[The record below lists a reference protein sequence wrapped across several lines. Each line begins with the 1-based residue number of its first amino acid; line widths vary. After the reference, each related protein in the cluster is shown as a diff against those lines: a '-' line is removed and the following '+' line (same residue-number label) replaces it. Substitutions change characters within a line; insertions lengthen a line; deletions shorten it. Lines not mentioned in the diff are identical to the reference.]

1 MDVFKLKNEIINNY
15 HTYVESFLNIKDT
28 RLREYVKQEL
38 SRGVLWPDALV
49 QLSPSYE
56 MGKTVSE
63 LVSEGLLHPLCEKI
77 FKKNGHSFRLYDHQ
91 EQAIRIAAKNKPYV
105 LTTGTGSGKSLTFL
119 IPIIDHI
126 LKTDTQAEKVRAL
139 IVYPLN
145 ALINSQ
151 SNEIKTLLN
160 NLEENQDIIRFA
172 QYTGQERGKERQRL
186 QEHPPQLLLTNYVM
200 LELMMS
206 RPKERVFVD
215 RALANL
221 EFLVIDELH
230 TYTGRQGA
238 DVSLLL
244 RRVRERSGNK
254 NLLCIGT
261 SATMVVG
268 GTRQEQRKAVSKIT
282 SKIFGTS
289 VSEKNIID
297 ERLKRN
303 IKYNGELSKEVL
315 SDALKSQPPSHLESF
330 VANPLSAWIEET
342 FGIEKKE
349 DTYNRRTPTTLL
361 EGTKKLN
368 EKTGIDIETCQ
379 EAIAKMLLTG
389 NKLKT
394 FDGNPVFGVRLHQ
407 FISQGDAVYGTIEP
421 SDSRE
426 FTLSAQHWA
435 ESKDNKNRL
444 LIPFRFCRICG
455 QEYYEVTLDKNN
467 NTVKPKMPEY
477 EDAYDD
483 EYMVDGYLFLEREE
497 DPIWSEG
504 RIEELPENWFRTTQS
519 GMTLN
524 RNYKEFLPV
533 KLYVAQDGKYST
545 NQEDNFCT
553 SWFLKSPF
561 LFCPNC
567 GTAYDKRTKDYSK
580 LARLSSEGRSTATTL
595 LSLSEVVKM
604 QEDPDVPKDAQKVLS
619 FSDNRQDASLQAG
632 HFNDFIQVGLLRSA
646 IYKALPDNGYLDHA
660 KIAISVV
667 EALNLSQSSCAKNP
681 GEFGVL
687 PKRNKEALIAYVEYR
702 IYQDLR
708 RGWRI
713 LQPNL
718 EQCGLLMIEYEGLE
732 DVCKRADLW
741 DNNSILS
748 ETSPE
753 NRFRVMK
760 AFLNHLRRSLAIDAE
775 CLQGIKQLSLI
786 RQVNQILKEPWTF
799 DDDERLAEGRW
810 FAWGERQY
818 GDFSLSPISV
828 LGKFLRSSRAW
839 PELPKKL
846 RPEDYKN
853 LLRDLVKVLNQAGY
867 IAIEENGDNFRIQLQ
882 IDSMH
887 WVRGEGRME
896 PDPVRLMRLRSAT
909 DESLMREANK
919 YFSDFYKSE
928 AETLAHLEAR
938 EHTGQTSREDRD
950 DREKRF
956 RAGDLSCLF
965 CSPTMELGIDIAD
978 LNVVHLRNVPPTPA
992 NYAQRS
998 GRAGRS
1004 GQPALITSYCS
1015 MWSGHD
1021 QYFFQRQPE
1030 IVAGV
1035 VVPPRL
1041 DLENEELIKSHM
1053 HAIWLGHVGLDLED
1067 SILELIDLNQED
1079 FPLDADVS
1087 HQISLSENRI
1097 KDCIK
1102 ECKAVLE
1109 QCEDDLQNAPWYT
1122 EEWIENVVRSS
1133 PQEFNEAF
1141 DRWRELYRIAD
1152 SQLAEAQDMI
1162 KNAHRKRLD
1171 KREVEA
1177 ARKREKEALRQREL
1191 LSNRVTSRDDSDFY
1205 PYRYLATEGFLP
1217 GYNFP
1222 RLPVRAYISKG
1233 IERDTFLARH
1243 RFLAVSEYGPR
1254 NIIYH
1259 EGRKYRVFKSFLPPG
1274 DPESRFIEVKLC
1286 NMCGTFHTGDDLNV
1300 DICDHC
1306 KTPLNASTSE
1316 YLKHLFEMTTVGTQR
1331 AERITCDEEERVRRG
1346 YEITTQYRFSKYE
1359 GKERKYSA
1367 DVLDEKGSSL
1377 LKLEYGPA
1385 AQLWRINRRW
1395 RRSRESGYTLDLNT
1409 GAWNKRKNDFEDT
1422 ALDVG
1427 TENIKTGVQLFVRD
1441 TRNILLINTSE
1452 GANLSDDVL
1461 ANLQHAIHLGL
1472 SALFQV
1478 DYNEISSDRIGEGEM
1493 RSILFWEAAEGGVGV
1508 LLRLVD
1514 EYDAMR
1520 RIATKALEICHFDP
1534 ETGEEFDKKTECAQA
1549 CYHCLL
1555 TYSNQRDHRILN
1567 RHKVKDILKNISQ
1580 GSTVQGYKEKTYDEQ
1595 YEWLRLQTDKRS
1607 ELEKKFLDKLY
1618 QQGRKLPDAAQKRL
1632 PNYYAQPDFY
1642 YDDGHVCVFC
1652 DGSVHDQPK
1661 QVAEDNNVRSA
1672 LKNMGY
1678 RVVAIRYDRSLDEQI
1693 EANSDLFQK
1702 VK

>member
-1 MDVFKLKNEIINNY
+1 MDVFKLKNEIIENY

-28 RLREYVKQEL
+28 RLREFVSKEL
-38 SRGVLWPDALV
+38 SRGVLWPEALV
-49 QLSPSYE
+49 QLNPSYE

-63 LVSEGLLHPLCEKI
+63 LVAEGLLQPLCKKI
-77 FKKNGHSFRLYDHQ
+77 FQKNGQSFHLFDHQ
-91 EQAIRIAAKNKPYV
+91 EKAIRIAAKKEHYV

-126 LKTDTQAEKVRAL
+126 LKSDSQTEKVRAL
-139 IVYPLN
+139 IVYPMN

-151 SNEIKTLLN
+151 SNEIKILLD
-160 NLEENQDIIRFA
+160 NLGENQGIIRFG
-172 QYTGQERGKERQRL
+172 QYTGQEKSDERQKL
-186 QEHPPQLLLTNYVM
+186 QEHPPHLLLTNYVM

-206 RPKERVFVD
+206 RPKERIFVD
-215 RALANL
+215 RTLANL

-244 RRVRERSGNK
+244 RRVRGRSGNR

-268 GTRQEQRKAVSKIT
+268 GTRQEQRKAVAKVA

-289 VSEKNIID
+289 VSDENIID
-297 ERLKRN
+297 ESLKRH
-303 IKYNGELSKEVL
+303 IKCSGELSKDIL
-315 SDALKSQPPSHLESF
+315 IDALKRQPPSDPDNF
-330 VANPLSAWIEET
+330 INNPLAVWIEET
-342 FGIEKKE
+342 FGIEKE
-349 DTYNRRTPTTLL
+349 DDTYNRRKPITLM
-361 EGTKKLN
+361 EGAKKLN
-368 EKTGIDIETCQ
+368 EKTGIDIKTCQ

-389 NKLKT
+389 NRLKMP
-394 FDGNPVFGVRLHQ
+394 DGNPVFGVRLHQ

-426 FTLSAQHWA
+426 FTLNAQYWA
-435 ESKDNKNRL
+435 ENRDDKNRL

-455 QEYYEVTLDKNN
+455 QEYYHVILDKNN
-467 NTVKPKMPEY
+467 QTIHPKMPEN
-477 EDAYDD
+477 EDEYDD
-483 EYMVDGYLFLEREE
+483 ESMADGYLFLDQEE
-497 DPIWSEG
+497 NPIWDEE

-519 GMTLN
+519 GTTLD
-524 RNYKEFLPV
+524 RNYKEFLPL
-533 KLYVAQDGKYST
+533 KLYVDKDGKFST
-545 NQEDNFCT
+545 HQENNFCL
-553 SWFLKSPF
+553 SWFLKAPF

-567 GTAYDKRTKDYSK
+567 GAAYDKRAKDYSK

-595 LSLSEVVKM
+595 LSLSEVIKM
-604 QEDPDVPKDAQKVLS
+604 QEDPEVPKDAQKVLS

-646 IYKALPDNGYLDHA
+646 IYKALPDNGYLDHTN
-660 KIAISVV
+660 IAISVV
-667 EALNLSQSSCAKNP
+667 DALNLPQTSFAKNP

-687 PKRNKEALIAYVEYR
+687 PKRNREALIAYVEYR

-718 EQCGLLMIEYEGLE
+718 EQCGLLKIEYEGLE
-732 DVCKRADLW
+732 DVCRRADLW
-741 DNNSILS
+741 EGNSILS
-748 ETSPE
+748 ETSPD
-753 NRFRVMK
+753 NRYRILK

-775 CLQGIKQLSLI
+775 CLREIKQLSLI
-786 RQVNQILKEPWTF
+786 RHVNQTLKEPWTF
-799 DDDERLAEGRW
+799 DDDERLAEGKW
-810 FAWGERQY
+810 FAWGERQF
-818 GDFSLSPISV
+818 GDMSLSPISV

-839 PELPKKL
+839 SELKERLKPD
-846 RPEDYKN
+846 DYEN
-853 LLRDLVKVLNQAGY
+853 LLRHLVKVLNQAGY
-867 IAIEENGDNFRIQLQ
+867 IHMEENGENFRVQLQ
-882 IDSMH
+882 VDSMR
-887 WVRGEGRME
+887 WIRGDGSVE
-896 PDPVRLMRLRSAT
+896 PDHVRLMRLRSVT

-919 YFSDFYKSE
+919 YFSDFYRGDTE
-928 AETLAHLEAR
+928 ALAHLESR

-950 DREKRF
+950 EREKRF
-956 RAGDLSCLF
+956 RAGELSCLF

-1004 GQPALITSYCS
+1004 GQPALITTYCS

-1041 DLENEELIKSHM
+1041 DLENEELIKSHI
-1053 HAIWLGHVGLDLED
+1053 HAIWLGHVGLDLKD
-1067 SILELIDLNQED
+1067 SILELIDLNQD
-1079 FPLDADVS
+1079 GFPLDANVS
-1087 HQISLSENRI
+1087 HQINLSENRI
-1097 KDCIK
+1097 QDCIR

-1109 QCEDDLQNAPWYT
+1109 QCEDDLKDALWYT
-1122 EEWIENVVRSS
+1122 EEWIESVVRSS
-1133 PQEFNEAF
+1133 AHEFDGAF
-1141 DRWRELYRIAD
+1141 DRWRELYRIAEN
-1152 SQLAEAQDMI
+1152 QLDEAQYMI
-1162 KNAHRKRLD
+1162 KNAHKKKL
-1171 KREVEA
+1171 KKEEVDA
-1177 ARKREKEALRQREL
+1177 AHKREKEALRQREL
-1191 LSNRVTSRDDSDFY
+1191 LSNRVRNRNDSDFY
-1205 PYRYLATEGFLP
+1205 PYRYLASEGFLP

-1233 IERDTFLARH
+1233 AEKDTFLSRH

-1274 DPESRFIEVKLC
+1274 DPESRFTEAKLC
-1286 NMCGTFHTGDDLNV
+1286 KMCGTFHIGEELSADV
-1300 DICDHC
+1300 CVHC

-1316 YLKHLFEMTTVGTQR
+1316 YLKNLFEMTTVGTQR
-1331 AERITCDEEERVRRG
+1331 AERITCDEEERVRQG

-1359 GKERKYSA
+1359 GKERKHTA
-1367 DVLDEKGSSL
+1367 VVLDGKGSSL
-1377 LKLEYGPA
+1377 LKLEYGPS

-1395 RRSRESGYTLDLNT
+1395 RRSRENGYTLDLNT
-1409 GAWNKRKNDFEDT
+1409 GAWNKRRNDFDDT

-1427 TENIKTGVQLFVRD
+1427 QENIKTGVQLFVRD
-1441 TRNILLINTSE
+1441 TRNILMISPAE
-1452 GANLSDDVL
+1452 GIDLSDEML
-1461 ANLQHAIHLGL
+1461 ANLQHAIHLGM

-1478 DYNEISSDRIGEGEM
+1478 DYNEISNDRIGEGEM
-1493 RSILFWEAAEGGVGV
+1493 RSILFWEATEGGVGV
-1508 LLRLVD
+1508 LQRLVD
-1514 EYDAMR
+1514 EHDAVSL
-1520 RIATKALEICHFDP
+1520 IAEKALEICHFDP
-1534 ETGEEFDKKTECAQA
+1534 QTGKELDIKIECAQA

-1567 RHKVKDILKNISQ
+1567 RYKVRDLLMNISK
-1580 GSTVQGYKEKTYDEQ
+1580 GSTAPGYKDRTYDEQ
-1595 YEWLRLQTDKRS
+1595 YEWLRQQTDKRS
-1607 ELEKKFLDKLY
+1607 ELEKKFLDTLY
-1618 QQGRKLPDAAQKRL
+1618 QEGRNLPDAAQKRL

-1652 DGSVHDQPK
+1652 DGSVHDQSS
-1661 QVAEDNNVRSA
+1661 QVAEDNKIRTE

-1678 RVVAIRYDRSLDEQI
+1678 RVIAIRYDRSLGQQI
-1693 EANSDLFQK
+1693 EANSDVFKK